1 MNNKVNDVFLD
12 NDKELLVG
20 DKIVLESDQGITN
33 DEKDILESIFDKI
46 KENNLE
52 NEFEEKDIEKRI
64 NPNLYLKEGKTI
76 ISIAFPYCSSE
87 DFNCNNNGF
96 SIYTKSF
103 YFFFKHL
110 FSYYLIKVLFFI
122 YVKNI
127 LILYNFKILVILL
140 LYIVLTNFA
149 Y

>member
-52 NEFEEKDIEKRI
+52 NKPIKFSLDKYSKDAIISLQNNGIVAFVMRGI
-64 NPNLYLKEGKTI
+64 TRLLYL
-76 ISIAFPYCSSE
+76 
-87 DFNCNNNGF
+87 
-96 SIYTKSF
+96 
-103 YFFFKHL
+103 L
-110 FSYYLIKVLFFI
+110 M
-122 YVKNI
+122 
-127 LILYNFKILVILL
+127 ILYLNI
-140 LYIVLTNFA
+140 
-149 Y
+149 

>member
-52 NEFEEKDIEKRI
+52 NGGS
-64 NPNLYLKEGKTI
+64 NHGNTKTK
-76 ISIAFPYCSSE
+76 AC
-87 DFNCNNNGF
+87 GR
-96 SIYTKSF
+96 YTGICRRCRQR
-103 YFFFKHL
+103 L
-110 FSYYLIKVLFFI
+110 
-122 YVKNI
+122 
-127 LILYNFKILVILL
+127 
-140 LYIVLTNFA
+140 
-149 Y
+149 